1 MAEVPPAPIRV
12 GTAGWAYEDWN
23 AIVYPQRPPRGFD
36 RLALM
41 ASLFDTNEIN
51 STFYR
56 IPPPR
61 MTADW
66 VRRVG
71 HNRRFAFTA
80 KLFRGFTH
88 EGNAGTAEEKAFAE
102 AMEPLAREG
111 RLGCILA
118 QFPFSFHNT
127 AENRDYLSRVLAA
140 ISSFPAAAEFRHA
153 SWNSEE
159 ARDLLAAR
167 SVAFVNIDQPAL
179 DGNLPATTHV
189 TAPIAYF
196 RFHGRNAPK
205 WFGPDTSNEERYN
218 YLYSREELEPWVGR
232 IRDGARRAASL
243 TAERVDSSAEALAKA
258 EASARAE
265 AGVYAILN
273 NHFRGQAVANALELN
288 SLLSGASPVAPADL
302 VRAYPGLAEFTRAA
316 DATRAPAQRSL
327 FADADRRRS

>member
-1 MAEVPPAPIRV
+1 MEASPAPIRV

-66 VRRVG
+66 VRRIG

-88 EGNAGTAEEKAFAE
+88 EGNAGASEEKAFAE

-127 AENRDYLSRVLAA
+127 AGNRQRLTRVLAA
-140 ISSFPAAAEFRHA
+140 VSAFPAAAEFRHA
-153 SWNSEE
+153 SWSSEE
-159 ARDLLAAR
+159 ARELLTSR
-167 SVAFVNIDQPAL
+167 GVAFVNIDQPAL
-179 DGNLPATTHV
+179 DGNLPATGHV
-189 TAPIAYF
+189 TAPVAYF

-218 YLYSREELEPWVGR
+218 YLYSPEELEPWVGR
-232 IRDGARRAASL
+232 IRDGALRAASL
-243 TAERVDSSAEALAKA
+243 AGQSAN
-258 EASARAE
+258 ARAE

-288 SLLSGASPVAPADL
+288 SLLTGARPAAPADL
-302 VRAYPGLAEFTRAA
+302 VSAYPGLAAFTRAA
-316 DATRAPAQRSL
+316 EGAEGAKAPVQRSL
-327 FADADRRRS
+327 FADADRRRP